1 MRNGRRAVVL
11 VAPEAIDY
19 AISDLYVRVRSST
32 FFRFISEV

>member
-19 AISDLYVRVRSST
+19 AISDYVRVRSST
-32 FFRFISEV
+32 IF